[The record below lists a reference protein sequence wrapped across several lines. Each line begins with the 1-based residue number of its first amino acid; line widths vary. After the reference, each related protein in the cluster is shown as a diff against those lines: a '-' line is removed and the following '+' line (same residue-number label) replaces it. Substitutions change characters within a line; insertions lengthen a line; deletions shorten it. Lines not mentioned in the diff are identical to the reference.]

1 MVECNTIEA
10 PNIYSN
16 LNDQQQFRLYKN
28 NEVKDYFV
36 AVIKEIE
43 LIRKRLSN

>member
-28 NEVKDYFV
+28 NEVKAYFV

>member
-1 MVECNTIEA
+1 MIECNTIEA

-28 NEVKDYFV
+28 NEVKDCFV

-43 LIRKRLSN
+43 LIRKRLSK